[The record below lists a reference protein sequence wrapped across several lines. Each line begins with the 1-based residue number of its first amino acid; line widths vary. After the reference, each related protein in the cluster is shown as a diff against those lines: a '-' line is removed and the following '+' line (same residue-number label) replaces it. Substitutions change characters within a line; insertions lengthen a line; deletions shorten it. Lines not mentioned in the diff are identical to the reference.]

1 MKVRGLEEYGQAM
14 PVNRDLYDEFTGL
27 LYRKRGIE
35 MEAINFVRDAST
47 IKPAANNIYVVV
59 APDAMEQYG
68 GFEIPDDSYVE
79 DFMKFSFCS
88 GFLKDETGV
97 NGYVGVVVDKVN
109 NIAVMFFNGRLNKT
123 AVCFFVSAQTISF
136 RHIFNRSPVES
147 TRYSE
152 SELGVFLGI
161 MLTYR
166 NSPRDTRHAELL
178 MADYVRGGV

>member
-1 MKVRGLEEYGQAM
+1 MRVRGLEDYGQAM

-35 MEAINFVRDAST
+35 MEAINFVRDASA
-47 IKPAANNIYVVV
+47 INMAPNNIYVVI
-59 APDAMEQYG
+59 APDALEQYG
-68 GFEIPDDSYVE
+68 MFEIPDGAFVE

-97 NGYVGVVVDKVN
+97 NGYVGVVVDKVS

-152 SELGVFLGI
+152 GELDVFLGI

-166 NSPRDTRHAELL
+166 NSPRNTGRAELL
-178 MADYVRGGV
+178 MTDYVRGG